1 MTTPLEKELK
11 REVDVQG
18 QLFTLTISPEG
29 LRIVPKGKR
38 NGIELRWQDLVSGDA
53 ALSVSLNAS
62 LKRMA
67 AFPEVPAS
75 HSKRPAKRS
84 KRET

>member
-11 REVDVQG
+11 RELDLQG
-18 QLFTLTISPEG
+18 QQFTLTISPEG

-53 ALSVSLNAS
+53 ALSVALNAS
-62 LKRMA
+62 LNRVA
-67 AFPEVPAS
+67 AFPEPLSSSPRRA
-75 HSKRPAKRS
+75 AKRS
-84 KRET
+84 KRRM